1 MSNAVI
7 MESKN
12 VDKIVTEAGKVFLRY
27 GFRRTTMGD
36 LAKAA
41 QMSRPAL
48 YLIFPSK
55 EEVFLAVV
63 KQFIAQNLEEVRRG
77 IPRFKTAEQKLAF
90 AFDVWFVRPF
100 EMIQA
105 SPDASDILES
115 GSEIACGE
123 MKQAKTDFETIVTD
137 ILKPLVRE
145 QSKGKLPAAK
155 IAEILCRAAHGFK
168 GTTRDAAELRE
179 MLHGHLALVLAGL
192 SGQN

>member
-1 MSNAVI
+1 
-7 MESKN
+7 MEAKN
-12 VDKIVTEAGKVFLRY
+12 VEKIVAEVGKVFLRY
-27 GFRRTTMGD
+27 GFRRTTMAD

-41 QMSRPAL
+41 QMSRPAF

-55 EEVFLAVV
+55 EDAFLAVV
-63 KQFIAQNLEEVRRG
+63 KRFIAEMLDEIRRG
-77 IPRFKTAEQKLAF
+77 MPRFKTPEQKLAF

-123 MKQAKTDFETIVTD
+123 LTRAKADFETSVAEV
-137 ILKPLVRE
+137 LKPLVRE
-145 QSKGKLPAAK
+145 QSKTKLSAAK

-168 GTTRDAAELRE
+168 GTARDVAELRQT
-179 MLHGHLALVLAGL
+179 LHEHLTLVLKNLA
-192 SGQN
+192 

>member
-1 MSNAVI
+1 

-12 VDKIVTEAGKVFLRY
+12 VEKIVTEAGKVFLRY

-41 QMSRPAL
+41 QMSRPAF

-63 KQFIAQNLEEVRRG
+63 KRFIAQNLEEIRRG

-105 SPDASDILES
+105 SPDASDILET

-123 MKQAKTDFETIVTD
+123 MKQAKTEFETIVTD
-137 ILKPLVRE
+137 VLKPLVR
-145 QSKGKLPAAK
+145 QQPKLPAAK

-168 GTTRDAAELRE
+168 GTARDVGELRQ
-179 MLHGHLALVLAGL
+179 MLKDHLMLILTGL
-192 SGQN
+192 GGPN

>member
-1 MSNAVI
+1 

-12 VDKIVTEAGKVFLRY
+12 VEKIVTEAGKVFLRY
-27 GFRRTTMGD
+27 GFRRTTMAD

-55 EEVFLAVV
+55 EDAFLAVV
-63 KQFIAQNLEEVRRG
+63 KRFISENLEAIRRG
-77 IPRFKTAEQKLAF
+77 LPRFKTAGQKLAF

-105 SPDASDILES
+105 SPDASDILET

-123 MKQAKTDFETIVTD
+123 MARAKSEFEAIVAD
-137 ILKPLVRE
+137 VLKPLVPG

-168 GTTRDAAELRE
+168 GTTRDAGELRQ
-179 MLHGHLALVLAGL
+179 MLHDHLTLVLTGL
-192 SGQN
+192 DRLGP

>member
-1 MSNAVI
+1 
-7 MESKN
+7 MEPKN
-12 VDKIVTEAGKVFLRY
+12 IEKIVTEAGKVFLRY
-27 GFRRTTMGD
+27 GFRRTTMAD

-41 QMSRPAL
+41 QMSRPAF

-55 EEVFLAVV
+55 EEAFLAVV
-63 KQFIAQNLEEVRRG
+63 KRFIAEMLDEIRRG

-90 AFDVWFVRPF
+90 AFDVWFARPF

-105 SPDASDILES
+105 SPDASDILET

-123 MKQAKTDFETIVTD
+123 MTQAKTDFETIVAG

-145 QSKGKLPAAK
+145 QSKVKLSAAK

-168 GTTRDAAELRE
+168 GTARDVGELRQ
-179 MLHGHLALVLAGL
+179 MLHDHLTLVLTGL
-192 SGQN
+192 GGRD